1 MAGWL
6 AWYQAGLG
14 EVAWY
19 GACEGERVAGLVR
32 AGWWPGPCLGEVAWH
47 QAGPTGT

>member
-6 AWYQAGLG
+6 AWCQAGLG

-19 GACEGERVAGLVR
+19 GRSGKGRVGGLDPAC
-32 AGWWPGPCLGEVAWH
+32 GEVAWH